1 MIDAENALKWEEL
14 NLDYEGENKYASF
27 FSSTGNL
34 HTYPAKAVPEM
45 VSDLIKKVMSIKSIK
60 TVLDP
65 FVGSGTTALE
75 SKYLGLD
82 FWGSDLNPL
91 AVLLSKTKVLTIDN
105 TNYTK
110 KRLSDFVQQVK
121 KEYPDARLI
130 PFYTFNSIN
139 YWFKEENIR
148 ELSFLKY
155 KMDQFI
161 NNANKVNREMYALI
175 LLTAFSS
182 TIRRVSLTRNGEF
195 KLYRMSP
202 SDIERFSINAIDEF
216 EDAVTHL
223 LDMLVVA
230 NNSYKKETISTICLQ
245 NAKSLNYLKNKSIDL
260 VVTSPPYGDS
270 KTTVA
275 YGEFSKL
282 SLQWMED
289 LLKKYIRIE
298 VADCNCDEQLLGGR
312 KSEWSLQDEKVFYK
326 SNEVVNLET
335 QIQSRIQEKKRDLA
349 RAKEVLEEMRGCIN
363 NKRFVSID
371 LLHKNEILYQ
381 LISERVRLDIYRKI
395 KNSKAGLKDKETKK
409 LAKKNAGEYMKQM
422 ENTYSSKYVIRQTH
436 LEEKLD
442 KVTETL
448 ERNEKSIQKRKEDVL
463 VFLKDLYKVVLETD
477 RVMKKDGFQ
486 VWIVGHRTVM
496 GKITINMEGI
506 LKDWFLNMGYE
517 CEASLSRKYSF
528 KRMPHWCK
536 QTLCWERAQNY
547 LWTIDEQFL
556 RTLTSKEKSKATEKE
571 AKEARKVDNE
581 VDSLKYLMDQGKE
594 YWQRVLEWGS
604 TRRLLSDMELSVIK
618 MVINM
623 EITGRIPSVK
633 QAKLVI
639 KARERLIAD
648 GMPLQF

>member
-349 RAKEVLEEMRGCIN
+349 RAKKVLEEMRGCIN

-422 ENTYSSKYVIRQTH
+422 ENIYSSKYVIRQTH

-528 KRMPHWCK
+528 KRMPHHINS
-536 QTLCWERAQNY
+536 TIERC
-547 LWTIDEQFL
+547 E
-556 RTLTSKEKSKATEKE
+556 
-571 AKEARKVDNE
+571 E
-581 VDSLKYLMDQGKE
+581 VDTMMNE
-594 YWQRVLEWGS
+594 Y
-604 TRRLLSDMELSVIK
+604 I
-618 MVINM
+618 
-623 EITGRIPSVK
+623 
-633 QAKLVI
+633 LVVR
-639 KARERLIAD
+639 KK
-648 GMPLQF
+648 

>member
-1 MIDAENALKWEEL
+1 MKHADNALVKWEEL

-45 VSDLIKKVMSIKSIK
+45 VSDLIKKVMSIKPIK

-91 AVLLSKTKVLTIDN
+91 AVLLSKTKALTIDN
-105 TNYTK
+105 TTYTK
-110 KRLSDFVQQVK
+110 KRLTEFIKQVK
-121 KEYPDARLI
+121 EEYPKAKLI
-130 PFYTFNSIN
+130 PVSTFDGID

-148 ELSFLKY
+148 ELNFLKF
-155 KMDQFI
+155 KISQFI
-161 NNANKVNREMYALI
+161 NRANKVNREMYALI

-182 TIRRVSLTRNGEF
+182 TIRKVSLTRNSEF

-202 SDIERFSINAIDEF
+202 SDIDRFSISAINEF
-216 EDAVTHL
+216 EESVEHL

-230 NNSYKKETISTICLQ
+230 NDSYKKETKSTICLQ
-245 NAKSLNYLKNKSIDL
+245 NAKSLNYLKNNSIDL
-260 VVTSPPYGDS
+260 VITSPPYGDS

-289 LLKKYIRIE
+289 LLKKHVGIE

-312 KSEWSLQDEKVFYK
+312 KSEWSLQDEKDFYK
-326 SNEVVNLET
+326 SNEVVRLEAEL
-335 QIQSRIQEKKRDLA
+335 QARIQEKKNELTLA
-349 RAKEVLEEMRGCIN
+349 KAVLEEMRECIN
-363 NKRFVSID
+363 NHQFVSAE

-395 KNSKAGLKDKETKK
+395 KKSKAGFKDKETKK
-409 LAKKNAGEYMKQM
+409 MAKQNAAEYMKQM
-422 ENTYSSKYVIRQTH
+422 ENRYSPKYVIRQDY
-436 LEEKLD
+436 LNEKLD

-448 ERNEKSIQKRKEDVL
+448 GRNEKSIQKRKEEVL

-477 RVMKKDGFQ
+477 RVVKQDGFQ

-496 GKITINMEGI
+496 GKVTINMEGI
-506 LKDWFLNMGYE
+506 LKDWFLNRGYE

-528 KRMPHWCK
+528 KRMPHHINS
-536 QTLCWERAQNY
+536 TIERCEEVNTMMNEY
-547 LWTIDEQFL
+547 ILVV
-556 RTLTSKEKSKATEKE
+556 
-571 AKEARKVDNE
+571 RK
-581 VDSLKYLMDQGKE
+581 
-594 YWQRVLEWGS
+594 R
-604 TRRLLSDMELSVIK
+604 
-618 MVINM
+618 
-623 EITGRIPSVK
+623 
-633 QAKLVI
+633 
-639 KARERLIAD
+639 
-648 GMPLQF
+648 

>member
-312 KSEWSLQDEKVFYK
+312 KSEWSLQDEKDFYK

-349 RAKEVLEEMRGCIN
+349 RAKKVLEEMRGCIN

-422 ENTYSSKYVIRQTH
+422 ENIYSSKYVIRQTH

-528 KRMPHWCK
+528 KRMPHHINS
-536 QTLCWERAQNY
+536 TIERCEEVNV
-547 LWTIDEQFL
+547 
-556 RTLTSKEKSKATEKE
+556 KSYA
-571 AKEARKVDNE
+571 
-581 VDSLKYLMDQGKE
+581 Y
-594 YWQRVLEWGS
+594 
-604 TRRLLSDMELSVIK
+604 
-618 MVINM
+618 
-623 EITGRIPSVK
+623 P
-633 QAKLVI
+633 
-639 KARERLIAD
+639 
-648 GMPLQF
+648 

>member
-312 KSEWSLQDEKVFYK
+312 KSEWSLQDEKDFYK

-528 KRMPHWCK
+528 KRMPHHINS
-536 QTLCWERAQNY
+536 TIERC
-547 LWTIDEQFL
+547 E
-556 RTLTSKEKSKATEKE
+556 
-571 AKEARKVDNE
+571 E
-581 VDSLKYLMDQGKE
+581 VDTMMNE
-594 YWQRVLEWGS
+594 Y
-604 TRRLLSDMELSVIK
+604 I
-618 MVINM
+618 
-623 EITGRIPSVK
+623 
-633 QAKLVI
+633 LVVR
-639 KARERLIAD
+639 KK
-648 GMPLQF
+648 

>member
-1 MIDAENALKWEEL
+1 MKNAENALKWEEL

-45 VSDLIKKVMSIKSIK
+45 VRDLIKKVMSIKSIK

-91 AVLLSKTKVLTIDN
+91 AVLLSKTKALTIDN

-130 PFYTFNSIN
+130 PVGTFNSID

-148 ELSFLKY
+148 ELNFLKY
-155 KMDQFI
+155 KIDQFI
-161 NNANKVNREMYALI
+161 NKANKVNREMYALI

-202 SDIERFSINAIDEF
+202 SDIEKFSVGAIDEF

-230 NNSYKKETISTICLQ
+230 NDSYKKETKSTICLQ
-245 NAKSLNYLKNKSIDL
+245 NAKSLNYLKNRSIDL
-260 VVTSPPYGDS
+260 VITSPPYGDS

-289 LLKKYIRIE
+289 LLKKYVGIE

-312 KSEWSLQDEKVFYK
+312 KSEWSLQDEKDFYK
-326 SNEVVNLET
+326 SNEVASLET
-335 QIQSRIQEKKRDLA
+335 QMQFRIQEKKNDLA

-363 NKRFVSID
+363 NNQFVSTD

-395 KNSKAGLKDKETKK
+395 KNSKARLKDKETKK

-422 ENTYSSKYVIRQTH
+422 ENIYSSKYVIRQAH

-442 KVTETL
+442 RVTETL

-477 RVMKKDGFQ
+477 RVMKKGGFQ

-506 LKDWFLNMGYE
+506 LKDWFLNRGYE

-528 KRMPHWCK
+528 KRMPHHINS
-536 QTLCWERAQNY
+536 TIERCEEVNTMMNEY
-547 LWTIDEQFL
+547 ILVV
-556 RTLTSKEKSKATEKE
+556 
-571 AKEARKVDNE
+571 RK
-581 VDSLKYLMDQGKE
+581 K
-594 YWQRVLEWGS
+594 
-604 TRRLLSDMELSVIK
+604 
-618 MVINM
+618 
-623 EITGRIPSVK
+623 
-633 QAKLVI
+633 
-639 KARERLIAD
+639 
-648 GMPLQF
+648 

>member
-312 KSEWSLQDEKVFYK
+312 KSEWSLQDEKDFYK

-349 RAKEVLEEMRGCIN
+349 RAKKVLEEMRGCIN

-422 ENTYSSKYVIRQTH
+422 ENIYSSKYVIRQTH
-436 LEEKLD
+436 FTGSGGWCCAEKARLTTVVGTEYYLVVYCTNPTEGVSLRTGSIATAVGNPVMCAAST
-442 KVTETL
+442 KIIPGTSVTATGSGYSST
-448 ERNEKSIQKRKEDVL
+448 RTFSVSGDDIPN
-463 VFLKDLYKVVLETD
+463 TA
-477 RVMKKDGFQ
+477 Q
-486 VWIVGHRTVM
+486 VRT
-496 GKITINMEGI
+496 I
-506 LKDWFLNMGYE
+506 
-517 CEASLSRKYSF
+517 SLSGTGMSKI
-528 KRMPHWCK
+528 KRWRLMAP
-536 QTLCWERAQNY
+536 N
-547 LWTIDEQFL
+547 
-556 RTLTSKEKSKATEKE
+556 KSVWVANESDFYPSINFNFVNDSSSN
-571 AKEARKVDNE
+571 AK
-581 VDSLKYLMDQGKE
+581 LKGT
-594 YWQRVLEWGS
+594 W
-604 TRRLLSDMELSVIK
+604 SVAFQSSSSSY
-618 MVINM
+618 
-623 EITGRIPSVK
+623 TFIPSYSVSYYY
-633 QAKLVI
+633 
-639 KARERLIAD
+639 EYGD
-648 GMPLQF
+648 

>member
-312 KSEWSLQDEKVFYK
+312 KSEWSLQDEKDFYK

-349 RAKEVLEEMRGCIN
+349 RAKKVLEEMRGCIN

-422 ENTYSSKYVIRQTH
+422 ENIYSSKYVIRQTH

-528 KRMPHWCK
+528 KRMPHHI
-536 QTLCWERAQNY
+536 N
-547 LWTIDEQFL
+547 
-556 RTLTSKEKSKATEKE
+556 
-571 AKEARKVDNE
+571 
-581 VDSLKYLMDQGKE
+581 
-594 YWQRVLEWGS
+594 S
-604 TRRLLSDMELSVIK
+604 TRNGAKYR
-618 MVINM
+618 
-623 EITGRIPSVK
+623 EI
-633 QAKLVI
+633 
-639 KARERLIAD
+639 
-648 GMPLQF
+648 

>member
-245 NAKSLNYLKNKSIDL
+245 NAKSLNYLKNNSIDL

-312 KSEWSLQDEKVFYK
+312 KSEWSLQDEKDFYK

-422 ENTYSSKYVIRQTH
+422 ENIYSSKYVIRQTH

-528 KRMPHWCK
+528 KRMPHHINS
-536 QTLCWERAQNY
+536 TIERC
-547 LWTIDEQFL
+547 E
-556 RTLTSKEKSKATEKE
+556 
-571 AKEARKVDNE
+571 E
-581 VDSLKYLMDQGKE
+581 VDTMMNE
-594 YWQRVLEWGS
+594 Y
-604 TRRLLSDMELSVIK
+604 I
-618 MVINM
+618 
-623 EITGRIPSVK
+623 
-633 QAKLVI
+633 LVVR
-639 KARERLIAD
+639 KK
-648 GMPLQF
+648 

>member
-45 VSDLIKKVMSIKSIK
+45 VSDLIKKVMSNKSIK

-121 KEYPDARLI
+121 KEYPDAQLI

-230 NNSYKKETISTICLQ
+230 NNSYKKETRSTICLQ

-312 KSEWSLQDEKVFYK
+312 KSEWSLQDEKDFYK

-422 ENTYSSKYVIRQTH
+422 ENIYSSKYVIRQTH

-528 KRMPHWCK
+528 KRMPHHINS
-536 QTLCWERAQNY
+536 TIERC
-547 LWTIDEQFL
+547 E
-556 RTLTSKEKSKATEKE
+556 
-571 AKEARKVDNE
+571 E
-581 VDSLKYLMDQGKE
+581 VDTMMNE
-594 YWQRVLEWGS
+594 Y
-604 TRRLLSDMELSVIK
+604 I
-618 MVINM
+618 
-623 EITGRIPSVK
+623 
-633 QAKLVI
+633 LVVR
-639 KARERLIAD
+639 KK
-648 GMPLQF
+648 

>member
-312 KSEWSLQDEKVFYK
+312 KSEWSLQDEKDFYK

-349 RAKEVLEEMRGCIN
+349 RAKEVLEEMRRCIN

-528 KRMPHWCK
+528 KRMPHHINS
-536 QTLCWERAQNY
+536 TIERC
-547 LWTIDEQFL
+547 E
-556 RTLTSKEKSKATEKE
+556 
-571 AKEARKVDNE
+571 E
-581 VDSLKYLMDQGKE
+581 VDTMMNE
-594 YWQRVLEWGS
+594 Y
-604 TRRLLSDMELSVIK
+604 I
-618 MVINM
+618 
-623 EITGRIPSVK
+623 
-633 QAKLVI
+633 LVVR
-639 KARERLIAD
+639 KK
-648 GMPLQF
+648 

>member
-312 KSEWSLQDEKVFYK
+312 KSEWSLQDEKDFYK

-335 QIQSRIQEKKRDLA
+335 QIQSRIQEKKSDLA
-349 RAKEVLEEMRGCIN
+349 RAKKVLEEMRGCIN

-422 ENTYSSKYVIRQTH
+422 ENIYSSKYVIRQTH

-528 KRMPHWCK
+528 KRMPHHINS
-536 QTLCWERAQNY
+536 TIERC
-547 LWTIDEQFL
+547 E
-556 RTLTSKEKSKATEKE
+556 
-571 AKEARKVDNE
+571 E
-581 VDSLKYLMDQGKE
+581 VDTMMNE
-594 YWQRVLEWGS
+594 Y
-604 TRRLLSDMELSVIK
+604 I
-618 MVINM
+618 
-623 EITGRIPSVK
+623 
-633 QAKLVI
+633 LVVR
-639 KARERLIAD
+639 KK
-648 GMPLQF
+648 

>member
-312 KSEWSLQDEKVFYK
+312 KSEWSLQDEKDFYK

-371 LLHKNEILYQ
+371 LLHKNETLYQ

-422 ENTYSSKYVIRQTH
+422 ENIYSSKYVIRQTH

-486 VWIVGHRTVM
+486 DWIVGHRTVM

-528 KRMPHWCK
+528 KRMPHHINS
-536 QTLCWERAQNY
+536 TIERC
-547 LWTIDEQFL
+547 E
-556 RTLTSKEKSKATEKE
+556 
-571 AKEARKVDNE
+571 E
-581 VDSLKYLMDQGKE
+581 VDTMMNE
-594 YWQRVLEWGS
+594 Y
-604 TRRLLSDMELSVIK
+604 I
-618 MVINM
+618 
-623 EITGRIPSVK
+623 
-633 QAKLVI
+633 LVVR
-639 KARERLIAD
+639 KK
-648 GMPLQF
+648 

>member
-312 KSEWSLQDEKVFYK
+312 KSEWSLQDEKDFYK

-349 RAKEVLEEMRGCIN
+349 RAKKVLEEMRGCIN
-363 NKRFVSID
+363 SKRFVSID

-422 ENTYSSKYVIRQTH
+422 ENIYSSKYVIRQTH

-528 KRMPHWCK
+528 KRMPHHINS
-536 QTLCWERAQNY
+536 TIERC
-547 LWTIDEQFL
+547 E
-556 RTLTSKEKSKATEKE
+556 
-571 AKEARKVDNE
+571 E
-581 VDSLKYLMDQGKE
+581 VDTMMNE
-594 YWQRVLEWGS
+594 Y
-604 TRRLLSDMELSVIK
+604 I
-618 MVINM
+618 
-623 EITGRIPSVK
+623 
-633 QAKLVI
+633 LVVR
-639 KARERLIAD
+639 KK
-648 GMPLQF
+648 

>member
-349 RAKEVLEEMRGCIN
+349 RAKEVLEEMRRCIN

-528 KRMPHWCK
+528 KRMPHHINS
-536 QTLCWERAQNY
+536 TIERC
-547 LWTIDEQFL
+547 E
-556 RTLTSKEKSKATEKE
+556 
-571 AKEARKVDNE
+571 E
-581 VDSLKYLMDQGKE
+581 VDTMMNE
-594 YWQRVLEWGS
+594 Y
-604 TRRLLSDMELSVIK
+604 I
-618 MVINM
+618 
-623 EITGRIPSVK
+623 
-633 QAKLVI
+633 LVVR
-639 KARERLIAD
+639 KK
-648 GMPLQF
+648 

>member
-216 EDAVTHL
+216 EDAVAHL

-312 KSEWSLQDEKVFYK
+312 KSEWSLQDEKDFYK

-442 KVTETL
+442 KVKETL

-528 KRMPHWCK
+528 KRMPHHINS
-536 QTLCWERAQNY
+536 TIERC
-547 LWTIDEQFL
+547 E
-556 RTLTSKEKSKATEKE
+556 
-571 AKEARKVDNE
+571 E
-581 VDSLKYLMDQGKE
+581 VDTMMNE
-594 YWQRVLEWGS
+594 Y
-604 TRRLLSDMELSVIK
+604 I
-618 MVINM
+618 
-623 EITGRIPSVK
+623 
-633 QAKLVI
+633 LVVR
-639 KARERLIAD
+639 KK
-648 GMPLQF
+648 